1 METLIIDDEYYFS
14 HLEPLSTTLLW
25 DRSYGK
31 ATIIESKL
39 INYTP
44 ALKLTG
50 PCFLVETR
58 GHILPVVHALH
69 TIPENHVLVIND
81 LCETDDTYHY
91 DALLGDI
98 IAESARLQKCRGI
111 VVFGHI
117 RDVDAI
123 RRLGVPLWAKGIS
136 IKPAKLGSEIKSFPE
151 ELVIDYNRFRRGD
164 WLIGDENGLILIR
177 QESLRLILKAAEFK
191 NKREVCCIQRI
202 QSGEKISDQMNME
215 NYLKGQGKIT
225 IDF

>member
-1 METLIIDDEYYFS
+1 MHKLIIDHEYYFS

-25 DRSYGK
+25 DRSYGS

-44 ALKLTG
+44 ALKMAG
-50 PCFLVETR
+50 PCFLVETK
-58 GHILPVVHALH
+58 GEILPVVHALH
-69 TIPENHVLVIND
+69 TIPENHILVIND
-81 LCETDDTYHY
+81 LRETEETYHY

-98 IAESARLQKCRGI
+98 IAESARLQKLKGI

-117 RDVDAI
+117 RDVEAI

-136 IKPAKLGSEIKSFPE
+136 IRPAKLGTEIRPFPE
-151 ELVIDYNRFRRGD
+151 ELVIEFNRFRKGD
-164 WLIGDENGLILIR
+164 WLVGDENGLILIK
-177 QESLRLILKAAEFK
+177 QESLRVIIKAAEFK
-191 NKREVCCIQRI
+191 NKKEICCIQRI

-215 NYLKGQGKIT
+215 NYLKGEGKIT
-225 IDF
+225 IGF